1 MALLADASV
10 IVEAGETSGSLSQ
23 GWEALRLGR
32 ALFIMKSVLDR
43 ASLEWPPKML
53 SYGAQVLDEPEA
65 LLEGLPTGDLAEI
78 SF

>member
-1 MALLADASV
+1 
-10 IVEAGETSGSLSQ
+10 
-23 GWEALRLGR
+23 
-32 ALFIMKSVLDR
+32 MKSVLDR
-43 ASLEWPPKML
+43 AGQWPPKML